1 MPIFL
6 LAFEYVMQYEDSRH
20 TWAVAIDSNGGR
32 VVAGINSKS
41 FPADVAAI
49 VAVAQAQR
57 EPLIQ
62 AFYRNKFWMPMLL
75 GALNSQ
81 DLANRVMDAA
91 TNTGQGSAAKQFQQA
106 INFTQMDATDA
117 LIVDGVVGPKT
128 IAAANAQDQVALL
141 NAFRKQRVTYY
152 DQIVAEH
159 PTDTPY
165 LTTWLARAQ
174 A

>member
-41 FPADVAAI
+41 FPADVTAI

-62 AFYRNKFWMPMLL
+62 AFYRNKQWVPMML
-75 GALNSQ
+75 GGLNSQ
-81 DLANRVMDAA
+81 DLANRVMDME
-91 TNTGQGSAAKQFQQA
+91 TNAGEPQAGPELQRA
-106 INFTQMDATDA
+106 INSLTPDAVV
-117 LIVDGVVGPKT
+117 IDGIVGPKT

-141 NAFRKQRVTYY
+141 NAFRKQRVIYY